1 MISQYQKFELNT
13 NSHKLKIEANYND
26 DVKPCKKIKITLGEE
41 GGIMTLSAEI
51 DKHDLYALLMLYADE
66 KEMEQAITINPRKM
80 MTIKKMM
87 KIKTLVDRKAGE
99 EIVFPIEYEVT
110 EDVGLEWE
118 RLNKERMLS
127 EEKAKD
133 KLK

>member
-1 MISQYQKFELNT
+1 MIKEYQKFEIEN
-13 NSHKLKIEANYND
+13 LKIEANYNEE
-26 DVKPCKKIKITLGEE
+26 VKPCKKIKFTIGKET
-41 GGIMTLSAEI
+41 AEI
-51 DKHDLYALLMLYADE
+51 EKHDLYALLMLYADNE
-66 KEMEQAITINPRKM
+66 EMEKAIDVKPRKM

-99 EIVFPIEYEVT
+99 DIIFPIEYEVT

-118 RLNKERMLS
+118 RLNKEKMLS
-127 EEKAKD
+127 EKKAKN